1 MTDNIIP
8 LKPQYAL
15 FNNNLRKNLAEGLK
29 GTVAQGS
36 EEKTIDRLE
45 EVICTEIMRFFRAVF
60 VKMAE
65 RAGESLGKKIV
76 GS

>member
-1 MTDNIIP
+1 MSDNIIP

-15 FNNNLRKNLAEGLK
+15 FNQTIRKNIAEGLK
-29 GTVAQGS
+29 GTVQQGS
-36 EEKTIDRLE
+36 EEKTVDRLE
-45 EVICTEIMRFFRAVF
+45 EVICTEIMRFFRSVF
-60 VKMAE
+60 VKLAE